1 MKDIIKR
8 DIRQEMY
15 ELNINAKTVDKYFKL
30 LKDEYNDWP
39 EYLDIINELYEEV
52 KNEYEEK

>member
-30 LKDEYNDWP
+30 LKDEYNDWL

-52 KNEYEEK
+52 KNEYDEK

>member
-52 KNEYEEK
+52 KNEYDEK

>member
-52 KNEYEEK
+52 KNEYEK

>member
-30 LKDEYNDWP
+30 LKDEYNADP

-52 KNEYEEK
+52 KNEYDEK

>member
-15 ELNINAKTVDKYFKL
+15 ELNINTKTVDKYFNL
-30 LKDEYNDWP
+30 LRDEYNGQP
-39 EYLDIINELYEEV
+39 EYLDIINELYEEI
-52 KNEYEEK
+52 KSEYEKQ

>member
-1 MKDIIKR
+1 MK

-15 ELNINAKTVDKYFKL
+15 ELNINAKTVDKYFKWW
-30 LKDEYNDWP
+30 KDEYNDWP

-52 KNEYEEK
+52 TNEYYEK

>member
-30 LKDEYNDWP
+30 LKDEYNDQP

-52 KNEYEEK
+52 KNEYDKK

>member
-15 ELNINAKTVDKYFKL
+15 ELNINVKTVDKYFKL

-52 KNEYEEK
+52 KNEYDEK

>member
-52 KNEYEEK
+52 KSEYDEK

>member
-15 ELNINAKTVDKYFKL
+15 ELNINAKTVDKYFNL
-30 LKDEYNDWP
+30 LRDEYNNQP
-39 EYLDIINELYEEV
+39 EYLDIINELYEEI
-52 KNEYEEK
+52 KNEYDKK

>member
-30 LKDEYNDWP
+30 LKDEYNDCP

-52 KNEYEEK
+52 KNEYDEK

>member
-15 ELNINAKTVDKYFKL
+15 ELNINAKTIDKYFKL
-30 LKDEYNDWP
+30 LRDEYNGQP

-52 KNEYEEK
+52 KNEYDEK

>member
-30 LKDEYNDWP
+30 LKDEYNDDP

-52 KNEYEEK
+52 KNEYEK